1 MVEKVGVEGGGK
13 RYALLQAVKDS
24 EYVKKMYGG
33 YLNVFVAAFGD
44 EGEKWDLLMVVDG
57 VFPAMNELQNYAGF
71 IITGS
76 TYDAYGN
83 ESWILD
89 LCFLL
94 QNLDA
99 MGKKLLGICFGHQ
112 VLCRALGG
120 KVGKAE
126 TGWDIGVR
134 KVEIIGSSEWESVK
148 EMEEI
153 PRSLFIIECHQDEVW
168 EIPFGAQVVGFSD
181 KIGVEIFAIGDH
193 ILGIQGHPEYSK
205 DILYNLVDRLAN
217 NDTIQREFAEDAKV
231 CIQAVEPDTKWWKKT
246 CNNFLKG

>member
-112 VLCRALGG
+112 VLY
-120 KVGKAE
+120 
-126 TGWDIGVR
+126 
-134 KVEIIGSSEWESVK
+134 IITSYLCILHYIFYI
-148 EMEEI
+148 I
-153 PRSLFIIECHQDEVW
+153 PFIIRSF
-168 EIPFGAQVVGFSD
+168 ISKNSD
-181 KIGVEIFAIGDH
+181 LF
-193 ILGIQGHPEYSK
+193 
-205 DILYNLVDRLAN
+205 
-217 NDTIQREFAEDAKV
+217 
-231 CIQAVEPDTKWWKKT
+231 
-246 CNNFLKG
+246 